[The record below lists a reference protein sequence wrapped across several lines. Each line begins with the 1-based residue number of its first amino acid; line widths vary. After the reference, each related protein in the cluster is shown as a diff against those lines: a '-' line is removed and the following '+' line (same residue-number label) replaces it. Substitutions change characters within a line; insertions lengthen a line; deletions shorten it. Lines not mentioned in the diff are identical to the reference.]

1 MAEKQTKRT
10 EKKKKPI
17 RIPIISA
24 VLSLVMNALFIS
36 FFAGFVCLL
45 LESGLYLLDTD
56 KGYMPAA
63 QRMQDSVDNL
73 TGKTGWIDAREW
85 VIKADQLGKEYFN
98 KITTAVQEKSTDISD
113 KSGVFLPKPQKDRDF
128 VGKLLNYWGKVL
140 ENLNDLLIIWYVVTI
155 AYAAKMLSL
164 FAMVPCYLLI
174 MSIGAADSF
183 AQHGIDTFKGKRTSQ
198 DKMEYWHYAF
208 YSVYYLVPFLYLAIP
223 NSVSAYIFML
233 PYALLSSFL
242 ARQVLRQYKKYI

>member
-1 MAEKQTKRT
+1 MAEKQTKHS

-24 VLSLVMNALFIS
+24 FLRLVINALFIS

-45 LESGLYLLDTD
+45 IEAGLYLLDKD
-56 KGYMPAA
+56 KGYTPAA

-85 VIKADQLGKEYFN
+85 VIKADQLGKEYFK
-98 KITTAVQEKSTDISD
+98 KIVSVVQEKSTDISN
-113 KSGVFLPKPQKDRDF
+113 KSGEFLPEPQKDRDF
-128 VGKLLNYWGKVL
+128 VGKLLNYWEKAL
-140 ENLNDLLIIWYVVTI
+140 ESLSDLLIIWYVVTI
-155 AYAAKMLSL
+155 AYVAKMLSL

-174 MSIGAADSF
+174 MSIGVADSF

-223 NSVSAYIFML
+223 NSFSAYIFML